1 MSIPANP
8 RRAKPIEDKDT
19 GTRGRIYTL
28 APGEPSPIVNP
39 KQIEATRKADEESLR
54 QQLIKDNEAKGGTP
68 IAPKG
73 SVFGG
78 VTGREI
84 GLKPGPASIPANP
97 SGETFAQTEA
107 RDRREKNLSG
117 AFGTRAQNLEQRKG
131 LFAEMKAGTVTQDAA
146 RERATSLG
154 VTPNNFDSAS
164 ARAVGVDTGPPAS
177 AAAPAPLT
185 GRALAEK
192 NLATMGTL
200 GAIADY
206 RKRDAAEKQKRDAA
220 EKAAMQNRKDNAFK
234 NNFVET
240 ANRPAEAPNKT
251 FSQTFGITQDDAF
264 INYLE
269 AQVAELEQK
278 DSESSKKNQAMLDA
292 QPLTGKNRGLGST
305 IYDDELMTLKEAKDL
320 ADPSRY
326 RTPWRNKKVNIEAM
340 TTSQPAETPTPT
352 TAVAPVP
359 EVKEPTSSAY
369 KSGKSAGQFMDRT
382 VSSVQESMRGPD
394 YSLPENAP
402 SFTNAMEAKPIKFNS
417 FKRPELSDEIRRTF
431 RPAANAARDFLTG
444 FRNR

>member
-8 RRAKPIEDKDT
+8 RRAKPLEDKDT

-28 APGEPSPIVNP
+28 APGEPSKIVNP
-39 KQIEATRKADEESLR
+39 KQIEATRQKEEDAQKSLLR
-54 QQLIKDNEAKGGTP
+54 EQNRVLGGTEP
-68 IAPKG
+68 SSTG

-78 VTGREI
+78 VSGRQI

-154 VTPNNFDSAS
+154 VTPDNFDSAS

-206 RKRDAAEKQKRDAA
+206 RKRDAAEK
-220 EKAAMQNRKDNAFK
+220 AAMQNRKDNAFK

-251 FSQTFGITQDDAF
+251 FSQTFGITQDDAYT
-264 INYLE
+264 NYLE
-269 AQVAELEQK
+269 AQVADYGKEYQSMLAEQ
-278 DSESSKKNQAMLDA
+278 
-292 QPLTGKNRGLGST
+292 R
-305 IYDDELMTLKEAKDL
+305 
-320 ADPSRY
+320 
-326 RTPWRNKKVNIEAM
+326 RT
-340 TTSQPAETPTPT
+340 TPTPVAAKPTPTATAPAAPMVTSTPRMT
-352 TAVAPVP
+352 T
-359 EVKEPTSSAY
+359 
-369 KSGKSAGQFMDRT
+369 
-382 VSSVQESMRGPD
+382 QESRDTEDTKRMTAQREQRT
-394 YSLPENAP
+394 LLLR
-402 SFTNAMEAKPIKFNS
+402 EAKQRRAQESVKSIDENPVLRDSLFGGML
-417 FKRPELSDEIRRTF
+417 RTLSK
-431 RPAANAARDFLTG
+431 PLL
-444 FRNR
+444 

>member
-8 RRAKPIEDKDT
+8 RRAKPLEDKDT

-28 APGEPSPIVNP
+28 APGEPSKIVNP
-39 KQIEATRKADEESLR
+39 KQIEATRQKEEDAQKSLLR
-54 QQLIKDNEAKGGTP
+54 EQNRVLGGTEP
-68 IAPKG
+68 SSTG

-78 VTGREI
+78 VSGRQI

-154 VTPNNFDSAS
+154 VTPDNFDSAS

-251 FSQTFGITQDDAF
+251 FSQTFGITQDDAYT
-264 INYLE
+264 NYLE
-269 AQVAELEQK
+269 AQVADYGKEYQSMLAEQ
-278 DSESSKKNQAMLDA
+278 
-292 QPLTGKNRGLGST
+292 R
-305 IYDDELMTLKEAKDL
+305 
-320 ADPSRY
+320 
-326 RTPWRNKKVNIEAM
+326 RT
-340 TTSQPAETPTPT
+340 TPTPVAAKPTPTATAPAAPMVTSTPRMT
-352 TAVAPVP
+352 T
-359 EVKEPTSSAY
+359 
-369 KSGKSAGQFMDRT
+369 
-382 VSSVQESMRGPD
+382 QESRDTEDTKRMTAQREQRT
-394 YSLPENAP
+394 LLLR
-402 SFTNAMEAKPIKFNS
+402 EAKQRRAQESVKSIDENPVLRDSLFGGML
-417 FKRPELSDEIRRTF
+417 RTLSK
-431 RPAANAARDFLTG
+431 PLL
-444 FRNR
+444 